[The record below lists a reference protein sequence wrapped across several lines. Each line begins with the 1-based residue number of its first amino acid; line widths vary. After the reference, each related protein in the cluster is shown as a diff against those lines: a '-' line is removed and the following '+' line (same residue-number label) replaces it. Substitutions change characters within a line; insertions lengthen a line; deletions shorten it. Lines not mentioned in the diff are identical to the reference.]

1 MIPDFQTIMLPLLEV
16 FADKKEYKKP
26 ELVEIISNKFNL
38 TEEERSEL
46 LPSEKDYVIWNRVG
60 WAMVYLKKAG
70 LLDTPKRGVYQITE
84 SGLNILKLNPQRIDI
99 KYLEKIQTFQEWRNT
114 YRNNWKETS
123 SFDKKDVSNFQQDEF
138 ESNKTPEELLDY
150 SYSQL
155 KKELAIELIEK
166 IKECSP
172 NFFERLV
179 VDLLIK
185 MGYGGSRK
193 EAGKVIGKSSDGGID
208 GIINEDKLGLDTIYI
223 QAKKW
228 ENTVPIAQ
236 IRDFA
241 GSLLSK
247 KAKKGIFL
255 STSDFPKSA
264 YDFVSS
270 IEPKIVLINGKELA
284 ELMIENGVGV
294 ATKMNYEIKKMDS
307 DYFEE

>member
-1 MIPDFQTIMLPLLEV
+1 MQYI
-16 FADKKEYKKP
+16 ADGKEHSTT
-26 ELVEIISNKFNL
+26 EIHNSLAQQFNL
-38 TEEERSEL
+38 TTNEVNQY
-46 LPSEKDYVIWNRVG
+46 LPSGNQKIFYNRVF
-60 WAMVYLKKAG
+60 WAKAHLKMAG
-70 LLDTPKRGVYQITE
+70 LLENTKRAHFTITVRGQQVLSTKPKEINVKF
-84 SGLNILKLNPQRIDI
+84 LKQFP
-99 KYLEKIQTFQEWRNT
+99 KYLENSGGKNRINEKQNPIEIGNDI
-114 YRNNWKETS
+114 EL
-123 SFDKKDVSNFQQDEF
+123 
-138 ESNKTPEELLDY
+138 NKTPEELLDY

-172 NFFERLV
+172 SFFERLV

-294 ATKMNYEIKKMDS
+294 ATKMNYEIKKMDT